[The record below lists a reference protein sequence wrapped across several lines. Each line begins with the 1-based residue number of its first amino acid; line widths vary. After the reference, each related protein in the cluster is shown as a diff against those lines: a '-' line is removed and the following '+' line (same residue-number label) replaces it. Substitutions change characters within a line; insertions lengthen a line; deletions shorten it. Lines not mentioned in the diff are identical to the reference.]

1 MLLEGFHL
9 YRVTVH
15 VFSSNSH
22 QILLLMFGYGMPVI
36 ICFIGFLIIWFR
48 ENILFD
54 ALIGDYL

>member
-1 MLLEGFHL
+1 MLLEGIHL
-9 YRVTVH
+9 YRMIFL
-15 VFSSNSH
+15 VFSSDSH

-36 ICFIGFLIIWFR
+36 ICFIGFLIIRFR